1 MVQAFGGERDAK
13 DLLPEGF
20 THPGSPMVSSK
31 KKQIS
36 WTFGLTQVHHGME

>member
-20 THPGSPMVSSK
+20 THPGSPNGEFK
-31 KKQIS
+31 KETDIMDV
-36 WTFGLTQVHHGME
+36 LV